1 MRLLPFVVILLLAGP
16 ARGTELRQTGFVTG
30 VVDAATLEI
39 EIGPWLGQMID
50 LRVRLRG
57 IASPSL
63 RHARCDAERRLATE
77 AVGLLR
83 GFLGYPVAIHAA
95 ARAEA
100 SDALPADVVLH
111 DGRDLAAM
119 LIAADLARR
128 GGGPG
133 GWCAP

>member
-1 MRLLPFVVILLLAGP
+1 MRLLPFVLILLLAGP
-16 ARGTELRQTGFVTG
+16 AWGTELRQTGFLSS
-30 VVDAATLEI
+30 VVDAGTLEI

-57 IASPSL
+57 ITTPGL
-63 RHARCDAERRLATE
+63 RTARCDAERRLATE

-83 GFLGYPVAIHAA
+83 GFLGYPVAIRAA

-111 DGRDLAAM
+111 DGRDLASL

-128 GGGPG
+128 AGGPG